1 MTPTPTP
8 IVVALGGNAIS
19 RPREEGNIAQQF
31 AHARETADH
40 LVRLLERGYL
50 PVVTHGNGP
59 QVGNVLRRV
68 ELAAGEIYPIP
79 LHICVADTQ
88 AGMGFMIC
96 QCLDNALRR
105 RGLARNVVTLVTT
118 VEVDPADPAFANPT
132 KPIGKALPRAQ
143 AVHYAEQY
151 GWVMKAF
158 GDDEYRRV
166 VASPPPRAIREIAPI
181 RHLVAQGDVVVAA
194 GGGGI
199 AVARDAGDEW
209 HGVDCVVD
217 KDLTSALLAV
227 ELDVATLVI
236 ATGVDHV
243 MLNFGRPD
251 AVALDRLTVSEA
263 RRHLAAGQF
272 PPGTLGPKIEAALLF
287 LERTHQSRARVLIVD
302 LEHIAEGLEGRAG
315 TWLHKD

>member
-1 MTPTPTP
+1 MSPPPIP

-19 RPREEGNIAQQF
+19 RPREEGNITQQF
-31 AHARETADH
+31 AHARDTAEH
-40 LVRLLERGYL
+40 LVRLIERGYL

-105 RGLARNVVTLVTT
+105 RGLARNVVSLVTT
-118 VEVDPADPAFANPT
+118 VEVDPADPAFATPT
-132 KPIGKALPRAQ
+132 KPIGKSLSQAQ
-143 AVHYAEQY
+143 AFAYAEQY
-151 GWVMKAF
+151 GWKMKAF

-166 VASPPPRAIREIAPI
+166 VASPPPRTIREIGPI
-181 RHLVAQGDVVVAA
+181 RHLVGQGDVVVAA

-199 AVARDAGDEW
+199 AVARDAAGDW
-209 HGVDCVVD
+209 KGVDCVVD
-217 KDLTSALLAV
+217 KDLTSALLAA
-227 ELDVATLVI
+227 ELGVSTLVI

-243 MLNFGRPD
+243 MLNFGKPD
-251 AVALDRLTVSEA
+251 ARALDSLTVGEA
-263 RRHLAAGQF
+263 RRHMAEGQF

-287 LERTHQSRARVLIVD
+287 LERSSRAEARVLIVD
-302 LEHIAEGLEGRAG
+302 LDHISEGLEGRAG
-315 TWLHKD
+315 TWLQND